1 MQGAE
6 KERAGAV
13 DDWKVFYS
21 WQSDLPN
28 SINRGFIQD
37 ALERA
42 AKAIRQDDSIKV
54 EPVVDRDTAGVPGS
68 PDIASTIFAKIDGSQ
83 VFACDVSIISVDD
96 KARPTPNPNVLI
108 ELGYAYK
115 ALTSERILMIMNTAF
130 GEPKLLPFDL
140 SRKRVI
146 TYQLS
151 PEAETKAPVR
161 KELVQKLENALR
173 TIVSRMADVS
183 VRGELS
189 GDKARLKEECEV
201 VLAGGNSRD
210 WQRLVDQLWRDIPKH
225 MLEWKPKAEGA
236 WHQDTAE
243 LDPLRLEAVEICLP
257 SIVPILV
264 AVEKGR
270 ADLWEQAVGSLRQL
284 ALLRDK
290 MGGGVAAAVEIG
302 GHMLYIAGS
311 FGMAIATETKQLD
324 FVNSWM
330 RLPMPVTGYPDK
342 TEQSWASTYLAH
354 YLWGKYLPGNREPFA
369 DILKICESD
378 YLFPFFPDR
387 DRLVK
392 CLFLGNL
399 AQSLF
404 EMGRC
409 VEDGECLKS
418 LENVDRKRFELNLD
432 VWPVWALMKPDE
444 FRPATWDLFGS
455 SNGVLEFVFTDGVS
469 LERFWE
475 WWKRWK
481 KICCHNVMRGEL
493 GSRAPRMVRPGF
505 LQLPGEP
512 PGQVNK

>member
-1 MQGAE
+1 M
-6 KERAGAV
+6 

-68 PDIASTIFAKIDGSQ
+68 PDIANTIFTKIDGSQ

-140 SRKRVI
+140 SSKRVI

-151 PEAETKAPVR
+151 PEAEAKATVR
-161 KELVQKLENALR
+161 KDLVQKLENALR

-201 VLAGGNSRD
+201 VLAGGNSRE
-210 WQRLVDQLWRDIPKH
+210 WQRLVDQLWRDIPNR

-236 WHQDTAE
+236 WHYDTAE

-290 MGGGVAAAVEIG
+290 MVGGVVAAMEIG

-311 FGMAIATETKQLD
+311 LGMALAADTKQLD
-324 FVNSWM
+324 LVNKWM
-330 RLPMPVTGYPDK
+330 RLPMPVTEYSDK
-342 TEQSWASTYLAH
+342 TEQSWASTRMAH
-354 YLWGKYLPGNREPFA
+354 RYWGGYFPGNREPFA

-378 YLFPFFPDR
+378 YLSTFFPNKDK
-387 DRLVK
+387 LMK
-392 CLFLGNL
+392 CLFLANL
-399 AQSLF
+399 CQSLF

-418 LENVDRKRFELNLD
+418 LEDVDKEKFELELD
-432 VWPVWALMKPDE
+432 VWPVWALMNHNDFKSGAWE
-444 FRPATWDLFGS
+444 LFGS
-455 SNGVLEFVFTDGVS
+455 SKSVFEFVFGGGMS
-469 LERFWE
+469 LEKLWG

-481 KICCHNVMRGEL
+481 KICCHNMMRGEL
-493 GSRAPRMVRPGF
+493 GERAPRMVHPDF
-505 LQLPGEP
+505 LLLPGEP
-512 PGQVNK
+512 PR